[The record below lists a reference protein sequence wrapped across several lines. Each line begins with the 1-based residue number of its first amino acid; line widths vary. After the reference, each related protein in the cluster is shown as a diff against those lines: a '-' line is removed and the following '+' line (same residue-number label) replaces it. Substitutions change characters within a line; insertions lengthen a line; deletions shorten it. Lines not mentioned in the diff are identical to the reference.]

1 MDVFKGAWENQVRIL
16 TEAVDDIVTVDD
28 FLAVSENHILED
40 VNKCCLALQE
50 GDSETLDRIAGTI
63 RGRSTRISDVVS
75 AEMDNYEPGYYTE
88 KVLEAV
94 KVLRNEFIP
103 MFNNQV
109 RQIEKNILWLT
120 TYLNVLQKKNFSLAG
135 KKFPLIYHFPHNN

>member
-109 RQIEKNILWLT
+109 
-120 TYLNVLQKKNFSLAG
+120 
-135 KKFPLIYHFPHNN
+135 KKFIENKNYYCSKKTPDAHVLDTLGIFFFNQLIN

>member
-109 RQIEKNILWLT
+109 KGSLKKYSLVDNIGEYSAINISL
-120 TYLNVLQKKNFSLAG
+120 YFSL
-135 KKFPLIYHFPHNN
+135 